1 MDLIQRLV
9 GKHIA
14 EGRGNR
20 VCYVDPDVGEV
31 SYAQLYEAARR
42 YAATLHERGVRQ
54 GTRGLVVSDDS
65 VAAVVAVLGMWWHGC
80 IPVPVN
86 PMLRESEITFIAK
99 DCSAGL
105 MHLDV
110 PAKKGALLRKEL
122 AAVNY
127 IDGERIRMAL
137 RLRMLRDIG
146 NADDVGEPA
155 ELPADE
161 EILLQYT
168 SGSTG
173 RPKGVR
179 SGPAGIEAVLAGFG
193 RILNLS
199 PDDVVLSTAKLSF
212 SYGLGNSLL
221 FPLAA
226 GARAI
231 LISGAVDQFVV
242 AAQLRRHRP
251 TVLCSV
257 PRVYARLLDL
267 AAGGDA
273 VAIDSVRLAIS
284 AAEHLPAELSAR
296 FTETFGVPLVNAL
309 GATEAGHVVLA
320 TRPPRPEPGSVGHP
334 VPGATI
340 TVRDE
345 SGKVLPDGSEGRM
358 HVKSASIALGYLNRP
373 EANRRTFADGG
384 VYTSDV
390 VYRTAEGDIQHL
402 SRVDDVLNLGGFK
415 IFPTEIES
423 VMRKT
428 DGVADCAVVA
438 EIDRE
443 GLEQAVAYAV
453 PGAGMN
459 GDDLRRAIVASFRT
473 HLAPF
478 KRPARIEV
486 VTKLPVNLNDKLTRL
501 TLRARQG
508 RR

>member
-1 MDLIQRLV
+1 
-9 GKHIA
+9 
-14 EGRGNR
+14 
-20 VCYVDPDVGEV
+20 
-31 SYAQLYEAARR
+31 
-42 YAATLHERGVRQ
+42 
-54 GTRGLVVSDDS
+54 
-65 VAAVVAVLGMWWHGC
+65 
-80 IPVPVN
+80 
-86 PMLRESEITFIAK
+86 
-99 DCSAGL
+99 
-105 MHLDV
+105 
-110 PAKKGALLRKEL
+110 
-122 AAVNY
+122 
-127 IDGERIRMAL
+127 
-137 RLRMLRDIG
+137 
-146 NADDVGEPA
+146 
-155 ELPADE
+155 
-161 EILLQYT
+161 
-168 SGSTG
+168 
-173 RPKGVR
+173 
-179 SGPAGIEAVLAGFG
+179 
-193 RILNLS
+193 
-199 PDDVVLSTAKLSF
+199 
-212 SYGLGNSLL
+212 
-221 FPLAA
+221 
-226 GARAI
+226 
-231 LISGAVDQFVV
+231 
-242 AAQLRRHRP
+242 
-251 TVLCSV
+251 
-257 PRVYARLLDL
+257 VYARLLDL